1 MDPEAKLPGKPSLS
15 DASSTADRSSDVG
28 PGGGSTSAVGPLAD
42 GSPASDSAPAGNA
55 ATIQIPIEQMSCAAC
70 AARVEKALGEV
81 PGVSTAAVNFATE
94 RAQVSYDPDKVSAAA
109 LVDAVRAAG
118 YGVTA
123 QTATYPVTGMSCAAC
138 SARVEKTVQ
147 NLTGVTRAAVNLA
160 TESLTV
166 TYLPGLITPGE
177 IARVVQKA
185 GYGLVV
191 STEGAGAAEPGA
203 AAEAARRKQVELIRL
218 KFIVALAVG
227 VILML
232 MMLIPESWLSM
243 EQQWIVMFILATPV
257 QFWAGWQFYRGAWAA
272 LRHRTSDMNT
282 LISVGTSA
290 AYLYSAAVTFFPG
303 AFEAAAGAGV
313 EAAVYYDSA
322 VIIIGLILLGRYL
335 EARAKGQTSAAMRRL
350 IGLQAKTARVLRP
363 VPDSTLDPAGGP
375 SLGGRSAPGSL
386 ATCELAGPTDT
397 APVASEA
404 GTCSIAPGETM
415 ELDIPV
421 EEVVVGDVVVVRPGE
436 KIPVDGTVT
445 EGRSAVDE
453 SMLTG
458 ESIPVEKGPGDEVIG
473 ATLNRTGSFRFRATK
488 VGRDTALAQI
498 VRLVEEAQGSKAPIQ
513 RLADYIASI
522 FVPVVLGVAVITFLV
537 WYLLGPEP
545 AFTLALLAF
554 VSVVIIA
561 CPCAMGLA
569 TPTAIV
575 VGTGKGAENGILI
588 RSGEALERAYKLDV
602 IVLDKTGTLT
612 QGKPQVTDVIVA
624 PEARQPGASLGEDD
638 LLTLAASA
646 ERGSEHPLGEAIVE
660 EARLRGLGLLEAGD
674 FSAIPG
680 RGVEAT
686 VLRPA
691 GPASQDGEGLPAQKG
706 AEPGAHPV
714 PVRVLLG
721 NRRLLDERALSLGA
735 LEARAEALAEE
746 GKTPMFVVVDDTV
759 YGIIGVAD
767 VLKPGSSQA
776 VQSLGSL
783 GLDVYMIT
791 GDNRRT
797 AAAVARQ
804 AGIDNVLAEVL
815 PERKAQAVKDLQ
827 ATGRVVA
834 MVGDGINDAPALAQA
849 DIGMA
854 IGTGTDV
861 AMETS
866 DITLIRGDLSPI
878 ETAIRLSRATMRV
891 IKQNLGWAFGYNIAL
906 IPIAAGVLYP
916 AFGILLDPVF
926 AAVAMALSSVSV
938 LSNSLRLRR
947 FRVE

>member
-1 MDPEAKLPGKPSLS
+1 VTE
-15 DASSTADRSSDVG
+15 TV
-28 PGGGSTSAVGPLAD
+28 
-42 GSPASDSAPAGNA
+42 
-55 ATIQIPIEQMSCAAC
+55 QIPISNMSCAAC
-70 AARVEKALGEV
+70 ALRVEKALGRL
-81 PGVSTAAVNFATE
+81 PGVEQAAVNFATE
-94 RAQVSYDPDKVSAAA
+94 KAQVTFDPQSLDVAA
-109 LVDAVRAAG
+109 LVDTVRSAG
-118 YGVTA
+118 YDVPA
-123 QTATYPVTGMSCAAC
+123 VTATYPVTGMSCAAC
-138 SARVEKTVQ
+138 SARVEKTIQ
-147 NLTGVTRAAVNLA
+147 GLSGVVRAAVNLA
-160 TESLTV
+160 TERLTV
-166 TYLPGLITPGE
+166 TYLPEIITPAG
-177 IARVVQKA
+177 IARAVQDA
-185 GYGLVV
+185 GYRMLVA
-191 STEGAGAAEPGA
+191 EDGAAPAEPGA
-203 AAEAARRKQVELIRL
+203 AAEEERRRQVSLIRL
-218 KFIVALAVG
+218 KFIVSLAVG
-227 VILML
+227 AVLML

-243 EQQWIVMFILATPV
+243 QTQWYVMFALATPV
-257 QFWAGWQFYRGAWAA
+257 QFWAGGQFYRGAWAA
-272 LRHRTSDMNT
+272 LRHHTTDMNT
-282 LISVGTSA
+282 LIAVGTSV

-303 AFEAAAGAGV
+303 AFERAAGAGF

-322 VIIIGLILLGRYL
+322 VIIIGLILLGRWL
-335 EARAKGQTSAAMRRL
+335 EARAKGQTGAAMRRL
-350 IGLQAKTARVLRP
+350 VGLQAKTARVARP
-363 VPDSTLDPAGGP
+363 APAPAEAADRATGEPTAVALEAALGSGAGAEADSAC
-375 SLGGRSAPGSL
+375 SL
-386 ATCELAGPTDT
+386 ATRP
-397 APVASEA
+397 
-404 GTCSIAPGETM
+404 IAVSDGATLEI
-415 ELDIPV
+415 DIPV
-421 EEVVVGDVVVVRPGE
+421 DEVFVGDVIIVRPGE
-436 KIPVDGTVT
+436 KIPVDGVVL

-522 FVPVVLGVAVITFLV
+522 FVPVVLAIAVLTFLI
-537 WYLLGPEP
+537 WYFLGPEP

-612 QGKPQVTDVIVA
+612 RGKPEVTDIVV
-624 PEARQPGASLGEDD
+624 ARAAADGARVALGDNE
-638 LLTLAASA
+638 LLRLAASA

-660 EARLRGLGLLEAGD
+660 EAKSRRLQLIDASQ

-680 RGVEAT
+680 RGVEA
-686 VLRPA
+686 VI
-691 GPASQDGEGLPAQKG
+691 EGSD
-706 AEPGAHPV
+706 
-714 PVRVLLG
+714 VLLG
-721 NRRLLDERALSLGA
+721 NRRLLDERGYSLNG
-735 LEARAEALAEE
+735 LEATAGRLAEE
-746 GKTPMFVVVDDTV
+746 GKTPMFVVVGGAIA
-759 YGIIGVAD
+759 GIIGVAD
-767 VLKPGSSQA
+767 VLKSDSVDAVRGLQA
-776 VQSLGSL
+776 L
-783 GLDVYMIT
+783 GLEVYMIT
-791 GDNRRT
+791 GDNQRT
-797 AAAVARQ
+797 AEAIARQ
-804 AGIDNVLAEVL
+804 AGISHVLAEVL
-815 PERKAQAVKDLQ
+815 PERKAQAVKELQ
-827 ATGRVVA
+827 AAGKVVA

-849 DIGMA
+849 DIGIA

-866 DITLIRGDLSPI
+866 DITLIRGNLTPI
-878 ETAIRLSRATMRV
+878 STSIRLSRATMRV